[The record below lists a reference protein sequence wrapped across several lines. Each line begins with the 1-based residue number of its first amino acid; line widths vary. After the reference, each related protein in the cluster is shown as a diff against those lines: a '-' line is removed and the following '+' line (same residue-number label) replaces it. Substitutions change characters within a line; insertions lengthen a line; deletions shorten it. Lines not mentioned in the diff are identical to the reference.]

1 MFVVLGRGPGRFQ
14 VGFHVN
20 NGVRILVVALVLRR
34 GRRERDGWSVLL
46 WEGVLYIT

>member
-20 NGVRILVVALVLRR
+20 NGGRILVVALVLWR
-34 GRRERDGWSVLL
+34 GREREMDGRFCCGKV
-46 WEGVLYIT
+46 YCT